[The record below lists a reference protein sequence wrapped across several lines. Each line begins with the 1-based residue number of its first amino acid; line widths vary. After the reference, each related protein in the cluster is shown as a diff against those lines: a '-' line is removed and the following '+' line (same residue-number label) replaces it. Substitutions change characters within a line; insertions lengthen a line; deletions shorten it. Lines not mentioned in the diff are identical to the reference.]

1 MKIYAVG
8 LGPGGLEYL
17 IPKALEVLNES
28 EVVVGY
34 TAYVKLIEPLLVGKT
49 VLSTGMMGEVARCK
63 LAIEKAQEGK
73 KVAVVSSGD
82 AGIYGMAGLLMELLG
97 EDSPIEVDVIPG
109 ITAASAAGSLLGA
122 PLSNDFAVVSLSDLM
137 TPWPVIK
144 KRLQAA
150 AAGDFVLCL
159 YNPMSKKRTDYLR
172 QAAEYCLLHR
182 SKETPC
188 GIVRNAGR
196 PDESLSI
203 VPLSELITAQ
213 VDMFTIVLI
222 GNSQT
227 VTLNGRLVTRRG
239 YHV

>member
-17 IPKALEVLNES
+17 IPKALEVINES
-28 EVVVGY
+28 EVIVGY
-34 TAYVKLIEPLLVGKT
+34 TAYVKLIEPLLEGKM
-49 VLSTGMMGEVARCK
+49 VLSTGMMGEVERCK

-73 KVAVVSSGD
+73 KVNR
-82 AGIYGMAGLLMELLG
+82 GLFRRLWYLRHG
-97 EDSPIEVDVIPG
+97 GPTDGAFGGGSPLQVEVIPG
-109 ITAASAAGSLLGA
+109 ITAASAAGALLGA

-137 TPWPVIK
+137 TPWPVIQ

-182 SKETPC
+182 SKDTPC

-196 PDESLSI
+196 PDECLSI

-227 VTLNGRLVTRRG
+227 VLLNGRLVTRRG
-239 YHV
+239 YRV

>member
-17 IPKALEVLNES
+17 IPKALEVINES
-28 EVVVGY
+28 EVIVGY
-34 TAYVKLIEPLLVGKT
+34 TAYVKLIEPLLEGKM
-49 VLSTGMMGEVARCK
+49 VLSTGMMGEVERCK

-73 KVAVVSSGD
+73 KVTVVSSGD
-82 AGIYGMAGLLMELLG
+82 SGIYGMAGLLMELLG
-97 EDSPIEVDVIPG
+97 EDSPLQVEVIPG
-109 ITAASAAGSLLGA
+109 ITAASAAGALLGA

-137 TPWPVIK
+137 TPWPVIQ

-182 SKETPC
+182 SKDTPC

-196 PDESLSI
+196 PDECLSI

-227 VTLNGRLVTRRG
+227 VLLNGRLVTRRG
-239 YHV
+239 YRV